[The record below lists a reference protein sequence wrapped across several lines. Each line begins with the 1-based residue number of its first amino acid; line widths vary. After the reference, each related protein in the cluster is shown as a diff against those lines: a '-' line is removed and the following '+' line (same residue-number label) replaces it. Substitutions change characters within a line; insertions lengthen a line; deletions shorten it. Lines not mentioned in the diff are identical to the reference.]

1 MGDFFWGGHSQAS
14 YLPLC
19 IPFIQS
25 WGDQLLAVASC
36 WQTKEGYGSSH
47 LFARKPI
54 IPKCWTMFS
63 VIRLKKE
70 KNTKSTPVLCVV
82 FYVIWLNVN
91 VNFLHKQPLKN
102 ILMTFFAFLRIE
114 CLEKFKKQTYVYI
127 YIHIYIHYTHFFCNP
142 IEITL
147 LIAKTT
153 MSFVF
158 SNWHRVIWPLPA
170 DTLGLW
176 LGSDPTRGIGLLL
189 INNLPFSRIA
199 LKDS

>member
-14 YLPLC
+14 YFPLC

-25 WGDQLLAVASC
+25 WGEPASGCCLLLTDKRGIWIFSSLCKKANYSKMLNYVFCDQ
-36 WQTKEGYGSSH
+36 
-47 LFARKPI
+47 I
-54 IPKCWTMFS
+54 
-63 VIRLKKE
+63 KKR

-189 INNLPFSRIA
+189 INNLPFSR
-199 LKDS
+199 LL

>member
-1 MGDFFWGGHSQAS
+1 MIFFGGDIVRLAISPCVFLLYKAEGN
-14 YLPLC
+14 
-19 IPFIQS
+19 
-25 WGDQLLAVASC
+25 QLLAVASC

-114 CLEKFKKQTYVYI
+114 CLEKFKKQTYIYI
-127 YIHIYIHYTHFFCNP
+127 YIYIHYTHFFCNP

-170 DTLGLW
+170 NTLGLW
-176 LGSDPTRGIGLLL
+176 LGSDPTRGIGLWL